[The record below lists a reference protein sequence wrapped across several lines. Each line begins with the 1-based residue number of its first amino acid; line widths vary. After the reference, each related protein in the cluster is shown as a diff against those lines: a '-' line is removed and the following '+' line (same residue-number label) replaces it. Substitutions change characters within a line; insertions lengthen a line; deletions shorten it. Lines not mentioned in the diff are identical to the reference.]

1 MENILLSLGRCA
13 MPRVNGGW
21 LSKEK
26 MDEERS
32 WRKEVVLEGEKFK
45 STTEADG
52 SRQCRE
58 ESLEI
63 KRGGRK

>member
-1 MENILLSLGRCA
+1 
-13 MPRVNGGW
+13 
-21 LSKEK
+21 

-45 STTEADG
+45 LTTEGDG
-52 SRQCRE
+52 SRPCRE